1 MTTKGIIATV
11 VIASMIVAQ
20 PLMAQFSGS
29 GPSTLAPPIPPPPP
43 PVPEVPFDGG
53 MSIVLLASG
62 IGYASKKLKQL
73 KGTPNQDTSFIG

>member
-29 GPSTLAPPIPPPPP
+29 GPSTLAPPLPLPP

-73 KGTPNQDTSFIG
+73 KCTPNQDTSFIG